1 MKFNPNPNKQAQR
14 ITFSRPKTVLL
25 HSVVHFGNRPVKST
39 KINKHLGIMLDS
51 NLSYDHN
58 NTNSILNK
66 VNRAI
71 VILRKFHLIL
81 ARHSSK
87 TIYKIFIRPRLG
99 YGDAIYSI

>member
-1 MKFNPNPNKQAQR
+1 
-14 ITFSRPKTVLL
+14 
-25 HSVVHFGNRPVKST
+25 
-39 KINKHLGIMLDS
+39 MLDS

-71 VILRKFHLIL
+71 GLLRKFHLIL

-87 TIYKIFIRPRLG
+87 TIYKIFIRPHLR
-99 YGDAIYSI
+99 YGDAIYPI